1 MNDSASA
8 QALQAF
14 RAKDVTRTCTILSDL
29 IREEFGLRVSNITLG
44 NDGYSLNSVNGFLTI
59 PTGEEYFFKFH
70 HEENEE
76 ITLQEF
82 YRGEVLRDAGYP
94 IDMPVYVSR
103 AVGRQ
108 ILLYTKRSTPRL
120 ADLCRTYDATDAD
133 IRPVVAAQR
142 ELDALTARIYRE
154 TFHPISEAECATEP
168 FHQLFHHRLTTDD
181 RQLGARAA
189 RFFASGRTFAFPGV
203 SVADHA
209 LLDMKWRINGV
220 MYADTLRTVLERS
233 MRLLSP
239 RMLARFG
246 GVTAHGDAHNA
257 NVWWEG
263 TGRSLTFF
271 DPAFAG
277 QDIPAIMAE
286 VKATFH
292 NIFAHADWLYHPHDL
307 PADMVTH
314 ASMTPDGILDVTSG
328 WEMNDLRRAFLDSKA
343 VLLWRPLLKHMRA
356 MGQLPADWRATIR
369 CGLFCC
375 PTLVMDLCADGAGGH
390 TPLSSLTGLAV
401 AVMCGSESVPPRQDV
416 VSRFLDA
423 IDPGN

>member
-1 MNDSASA
+1 MNGSASA

-14 RAKDVTRTCTILSDL
+14 RAKDMARTCTILSDL
-29 IREEFGLRVSNITLG
+29 IREEFGLQASNITLG
-44 NDGYSLNSVNGFLTI
+44 NDGYSLNSVNGFLTT
-59 PTGEEYFFKFH
+59 PAGEEYFFKFH

-76 ITLQEF
+76 STLQEF

-94 IDMPVYVSR
+94 IDMPVHVSR

-108 ILLYTKRSTPRL
+108 ILLYAKRSTPRL
-120 ADLCRTYDATDAD
+120 ADLCRAHDGTQAD
-133 IRPVVAAQR
+133 IGPIVAAQR
-142 ELDALTARIYRE
+142 ALDALTARIYRD
-154 TFHPISEAECATEP
+154 TFHPISEAACAAEP
-168 FHQLFHHRLTTDD
+168 FHQLFHHRLTTDGT
-181 RQLGARAA
+181 QPGARAA

-203 SVADHA
+203 GVADQA
-209 LLDMKWRINGV
+209 LLDMKWRINGI
-220 MYADTLRTVLERS
+220 MYADTLRCMLERS
-233 MRLLSP
+233 IRLLSP
-239 RMLARFG
+239 RMLARSG

-263 TGRSLTFF
+263 AGRSLTFF

-277 QDIPAIMAE
+277 LHIPAIMAE

-307 PADMVTH
+307 PVDTPTH
-314 ASMTPDGILDVTSG
+314 ACVMPDGILDVTLA

-343 VLLWRPLLKHMRA
+343 ELLWRPLLAHMRA
-356 MGQLPADWRATIR
+356 TGHLPADWRATIR

-375 PTLVMDLCADGAGGH
+375 PTLVMDLCAGGAGGH
-390 TPLSSLTGLAV
+390 TPLSSLTGLSI
-401 AVMCGSESVPPRQDV
+401 AVMCGSEPVLPGRDV